1 MWSNMC
7 NSRLNSNDCCCA
19 GDTAFVQGGWN
30 AFHHPREPKG
40 IPVTLSPPHPLE
52 MLGHRCLGGLLS
64 KIKCRAVLRLG
75 LRSNSSMINNCHD
88 ASLLLQRLRAWVRV
102 RSRARSLRCTGVL
115 ASAGAGWAALSS
127 GSTRSKTVR
136 HPKAFAPPNRRDY
149 QIGSRGVFARLT
161 LGRCDNS
168 RLWVRGDGRVGG
180 PERRRGPRGAH
191 HAGAAGNTLPGRRIP
206 GQAVKS

>member
-1 MWSNMC
+1 M
-7 NSRLNSNDCCCA
+7 
-19 GDTAFVQGGWN
+19 
-30 AFHHPREPKG
+30 
-40 IPVTLSPPHPLE
+40 
-52 MLGHRCLGGLLS
+52 S

-88 ASLLLQRLRAWVRV
+88 AFLLLQRLRAWVRV
-102 RSRARSLRCTGVL
+102 RSRARSPRCTGVL

-136 HPKAFAPPNRRDY
+136 HPTAFAPPNRRDY

-191 HAGAAGNTLPGRRIP
+191 HAGAAGNTLPGHRIP
-206 GQAVKS
+206 GQAVNVLIHFFKKWHSRHKGQSLIADPAARNLRTRRCRPCP